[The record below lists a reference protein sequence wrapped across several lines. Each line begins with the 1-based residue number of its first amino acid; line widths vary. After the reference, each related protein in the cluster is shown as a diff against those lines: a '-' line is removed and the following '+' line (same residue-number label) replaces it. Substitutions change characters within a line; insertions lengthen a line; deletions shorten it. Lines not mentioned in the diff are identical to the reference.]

1 MPFMSDRRSD
11 LVFQSPLVRAFD
23 VTCHAPQSGCDDE
36 EWCSVTQIV
45 VPRRGVFLLHHRGV
59 PIVADPNTALVY
71 SMGETYQISHPVDG
85 GDQCTVLVFRPELVD
100 EALGNVET
108 RYRIIHPATQLRVHR
123 LTHAMATGAADR
135 LESEESAVLVL
146 NALAEDFGSSSP
158 LSRRRVS
165 EFQQRRVEEVRALL
179 ASQPTDPWHLDS
191 IARTVYCSPFHLA
204 RQFRA
209 VTGESIAR
217 YLLRLR
223 LALALDRLAQGE
235 TNLARLAVE
244 LGFTHHS
251 HFSAHFRLVF
261 GATPTTVRN
270 RLTHQR
276 FQQMSKILTAKSR
289 TRR

>member
-1 MPFMSDRRSD
+1 MSDRRSD

-23 VTCHAPQSGCDDE
+23 VTCHAPQSGCSDE

-71 SMGETYQISHPVDG
+71 SIGETYQISHPVDG
-85 GDQCTVLVFRPELVD
+85 GDQCTVLVFRPELMD
-100 EALGNVET
+100 EALGNVEVQHRT
-108 RYRIIHPATQLRVHR
+108 IHASTQLRIHV
-123 LTHAMATGAADR
+123 LTYTMATGLIDR
-135 LESEESAVLVL
+135 LECEESAVLVL

-158 LSRRRVS
+158 SSRQRVS
-165 EFQQRRVEEVRALL
+165 QVQQRRVEEVRALL
-179 ASQPTDPWHLDS
+179 ASQPTNPWHLDS

-204 RQFRA
+204 RQFQA
-209 VTGESIAR
+209 STGESIAR

-235 TNLARLAVE
+235 TELARLAVE

-251 HFSAHFRLVF
+251 HFSARFRSIF
-261 GATPTTVRN
+261 GATPTEVRN
-270 RLTHQR
+270 RLTQRR
-276 FQQMSKILTAKSR
+276 FQEMSKILTAKPR